1 MSGFKS
7 KRQMAQDRFSTE
19 VYDDRIIVRS
29 IVGILLIIFVVALLL

>member
-7 KRQMAQDRFSTE
+7 KRQMAQDRFNTE